1 MRSVNKLLIFTVI
14 SLVISLLM
22 IASLVIFGTASVPSE
37 GNKTL
42 AFDELYFDYSS
53 LPPLQRYVA
62 RDSAQL
68 DYRHYDSA
76 SDFVLVLV
84 HGSGWHSRYFLP
96 LANALASQNLAQ
108 VYTPDLR
115 GHGESPKRRGD
126 IDYIEQFEDDLADFI
141 KQIRS
146 EKPEA
151 KIIVGG
157 HSSGGGLALR
167 FAGSQYGAQA
177 DGYLL
182 LAPFLKYNA
191 PTVRENSGG
200 WAVPYTGRIIGL
212 SMLNAAGFR
221 YFNDL
226 RAIEFAMPMSARDGT
241 ETLAYS
247 YRLNTGFAPRDYQAD
262 LKVISQPLLLL
273 VGDKDE
279 AFKAQAFDS
288 VIKKHASNTD
298 AEVEVIPNVTHM
310 GIVVGEE
317 VQASVAAWLKK
328 LKNTP

>member
-1 MRSVNKLLIFTVI
+1 MLSKIVAFIGI
-14 SLVISLLM
+14 SLVIQLVIVTGLL
-22 IASLVIFGTASVPSE
+22 IFGTGTKPEQSKA
-37 GNKTL
+37 TF
-42 AFDELYFDYSS
+42 AFDELYLDYAS
-53 LPPLQRYVA
+53 LPPLQRYHA
-62 RDSAQL
+62 RDNTQL
-68 DYRHYDSA
+68 DYRHYTA
-76 SDFVLVLV
+76 ESDLILVLL

-96 LANALASQNLAQ
+96 LANTLSSQDLAQ

-115 GHGESPKRRGD
+115 GHGVNPKRRGD
-126 IDYIEQFEDDLADFI
+126 IDYIAQLEDDLADFI

-146 EKPEA
+146 ENPKA

-167 FAGSQYGAQA
+167 FAGSQYGDQA

-200 WAVPYTGRIIGL
+200 WAIPYTGRIIGL
-212 SMLNAAGFR
+212 SMLNGVGFT
-221 YFNDL
+221 YFNEL
-226 RAIEFAMPMSARDGT
+226 KAIEFAMPLSARDGT

-262 LKVISQPLLLL
+262 LEAISQPLLLL

-279 AFKAQAFDS
+279 AFNPHAFVG
-288 VIKKHASNTD
+288 VIEEHAKNTD
-298 AEVEVIPNVTHM
+298 AKVEVISNVTHM
-310 GIVVGEE
+310 GVAVGEE
-317 VQASVAAWLKK
+317 VQTRVVTWLQQ
-328 LKNTP
+328 LSLI